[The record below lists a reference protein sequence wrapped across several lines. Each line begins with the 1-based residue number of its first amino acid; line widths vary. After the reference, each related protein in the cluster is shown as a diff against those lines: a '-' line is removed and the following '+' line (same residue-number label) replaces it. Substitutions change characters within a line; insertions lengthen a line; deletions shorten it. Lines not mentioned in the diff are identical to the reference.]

1 MFLTPGSLSMALTAR
16 AFPERPPV
24 CLRIQQ
30 IPIEE
35 ERRAGLRAV
44 MGGGGGGGSSG
55 L

>member
-16 AFPERPPV
+16 AFPERSLV